1 MTLETYRQKRNF
13 KKTPEP
19 PPEASERAQDGRAGD
34 APALRFVVQKHAAS
48 HLHYDFRLELDGALK
63 SWAVPKGPS
72 LNPED
77 KRLAMMVEDH
87 PMDYRTFEGIIPE
100 GNYGAGTVM
109 VWDEGTYTALGAET
123 REESEKLLR
132 EQMGKGSLKFSLR
145 GEKLKG
151 AYSLSKMRGGKE
163 ENAWLLIKKQDD
175 FATKQDVLLWN
186 RSVLSGRDMEEI
198 AEARDAV
205 WRSNRDDDALR
216 ADNESRPQPEAHPAP
231 ASTQPRTMAF
241 APPQIAGIDLSRID
255 LTGAVRAEMP
265 HDVKPMLAT
274 LTDEPFDRDGWLF
287 ELKWDGY
294 RAVAELKRGD
304 ALLYSRN
311 MLSYNERYGPVVRDL
326 EKLPFDAVL
335 DGEVVVL
342 NSEGRPEFKL
352 LQNWLGDAAGRIVYY
367 VFDIIYLEG
376 YDLCSLPLLRRKA
389 ILKAILPETAHVRWS
404 DYIERNGR
412 ALYDAARGQGL
423 EGVIA
428 KDGASQYRAGDRT
441 EDWLKIKTHLRQS
454 AVICGFTEPRGGRKD
469 LGALILGVYEDE
481 DGEPTDDDSRKQLV
495 YIGHTGGGFTEADLA
510 HVKERLEPLIAKR
523 SPFAIPPPTNAPP
536 TWTRPELVC
545 DVKFAEWSKDGM
557 MRQPI
562 FIGLR
567 DDIDPLSVCR
577 ELPVPLAK
585 ATKRRYK
592 RKEAKPETV
601 TVDGRTIEIT
611 NPDKLYFP
619 DDGDLTQGLTK
630 RDVVGY
636 YRGIA
641 PLILPHLVDRPQS
654 LHRFPNGINGES
666 FFQKDVGGQVPGWVE
681 TVVIGD
687 DDDPQE
693 YLLCQDEATLTLMAN
708 MGCIEV
714 NAWNSRRQHLDN
726 PDYLVIDLDPL
737 DISFAEV
744 VKAALEVHRLL
755 DAAEIPNYIKTSGA
769 TGLHI
774 FSPLG
779 AQYPYDQVREFGRLV
794 AYLVNDRLPETTS
807 VERSPE
813 KRKGKVYLDFLQNRR
828 GQTMAAV
835 YSLRPRPGAPVATP
849 LLWEEVRPGMT
860 PSQFNIRTLPER
872 LAKHGDL
879 FGPVL
884 GEGIDMAAS
893 LARLEKV
900 ALARGR

>member
-19 PPEASERAQDGRAGD
+19 APGASEA
-34 APALRFVVQKHAAS
+34 APPDEPLRFVVQKHAAS
-48 HLHYDFRLELDGALK
+48 HLHYDFRLELGGALK

-87 PMDYRTFEGIIPE
+87 PLDYRTFEGIIPE

-123 REESEKLLR
+123 RAESEKLLQ
-132 EQMGKGSLKFSLR
+132 EQMGKGSLKIVLR

-151 AYSLSKMRGGKE
+151 AYSLSKMRGGKDPSSGKG

-175 FATKQDVLLWN
+175 FATKQDVLLWD
-186 RSVLSGRDMEEI
+186 RSVRSGRSMEEI
-198 AEARDAV
+198 ADAREAE
-205 WRSNRDDDALR
+205 WRSNRDDEEGA
-216 ADNESRPQPEAHPAP
+216 SPAP
-231 ASTQPRTMAF
+231 QTMAF
-241 APPQIAGIDLSRID
+241 APPQIDGVDLSRID
-255 LTGAVRAEMP
+255 LTGAVAAPMP

-274 LTDEPFDRDGWLF
+274 LTDESFDREGWLF
-287 ELKWDGY
+287 EIKWDGY
-294 RAVAELKRGD
+294 RAVAEIKRGR
-304 ALLYSRN
+304 AGGEVLLYSRN
-311 MLSYNERYGPVVRDL
+311 MLNFNERYGPIVRDL
-326 EKLPFDAVL
+326 EKLKFDAVL
-335 DGEVVVL
+335 DGEIVVL
-342 NSEGRPEFKL
+342 NKEGRPEFKL
-352 LQNWLGDAAGRIVYY
+352 LQNWLGDAAGTLVYY
-367 VFDIIYLEG
+367 VFDILFLEG
-376 YDLCSLPLLRRKA
+376 YDLRNLPLLRRKA
-389 ILKAILPETAHVRWS
+389 ILKAILPDLPHVRWS

-412 ALYDAARGQGL
+412 ALYDTARQHDL

-428 KDGASQYRAGDRT
+428 KDGASQYRSGDRT
-441 EDWLKIKTHLRQS
+441 EDWLKVKTHLQQS

-481 DGEPTDDDSRKQLV
+481 NGQPTDDDARKQLV
-495 YIGHTGGGFTEADLA
+495 YIGHAGGGFTEKELA
-510 HVKERLEPLIAKR
+510 HVKERLEPLIVAK
-523 SPFAIPPPTNAPP
+523 SPFKVAPPTNAPP
-536 TWTRPELVC
+536 TWTRPGLVC
-545 DVKFAEWSKDGM
+545 EVKFSEWSKDGI

-562 FIGLR
+562 FLGLR

-585 ATKRRYK
+585 AVKRRYK
-592 RKEAKPETV
+592 RREEQPEVV
-601 TVDGRTIEIT
+601 TVDGKTIEIT

-619 DDGDLTQGLTK
+619 EDGTPGAGLTK
-630 RDVVGY
+630 RDIISY

-641 PLILPHLVDRPQS
+641 PLILPYLVDRPQS

-666 FFQKDVGGQVPGWVE
+666 FFQKDVGGQVPGWAE
-681 TVVIGD
+681 TITIGD
-687 DDDPQE
+687 DGDPEE

-714 NAWNSRRQHLDN
+714 NPWNSRRQHLDN

-744 VKAALEVHRLL
+744 IKVALETHRLFE
-755 DAAEIPNYIKTSGA
+755 AAEIPDYVKTSGA
-769 TGLHI
+769 TGMHI
-774 FSPLG
+774 YVPLA
-779 AQYPYDQVREFGRLV
+779 AQYPYEQVREFGRLV
-794 AYLVNDRLPETTS
+794 AYLLNDRLPETTS

-828 GQTMAAV
+828 GQTMATV

-849 LLWEEVRPGMT
+849 LQWEEVRAGMT
-860 PSQFNIRTLPER
+860 PTQFNIRTLPDR

-879 FGPVL
+879 FKPVL

-900 ALARGR
+900 ARGRA